1 MTTRITA
8 TIVAIVAIVAL
19 ACGSASEPQIIEQV
33 AQQQQQK
40 TQQVTPVA
48 QPESP
53 APTQAQ
59 QEEQQTVAATQEAEQ
74 QTTPQ
79 VQFSEIEPVAPPGT
93 RTAPTKTNNP
103 IDRYLF
109 RWMWLTGEFNQGGSL
124 FVGCRRVA
132 DDLLWSDT
140 ADEIAALPALK
151 WCHET
156 LTREIRTARG
166 QLYTESH
173 SARTRASTL
182 MPRSQSETSCLTT
195 YGRLSKKSA
204 SHSRHPPAP
213 NRAKPSHRPGPRRA
227 RYQRTISGTNSA
239 SCRPCASP
247 RAGV

>member
-166 QLYTESH
+166 QLYRVALSAYPGINFDATLAVGDILLDDIRQIVEKIRESL
-173 SARTRASTL
+173 A
-182 MPRSQSETSCLTT
+182 
-195 YGRLSKKSA
+195 
-204 SHSRHPPAP
+204 PP
-213 NRAKPSHRPGPRRA
+213 PS
-227 RYQRTISGTNSA
+227 S
-239 SCRPCASP
+239 
-247 RAGV
+247 